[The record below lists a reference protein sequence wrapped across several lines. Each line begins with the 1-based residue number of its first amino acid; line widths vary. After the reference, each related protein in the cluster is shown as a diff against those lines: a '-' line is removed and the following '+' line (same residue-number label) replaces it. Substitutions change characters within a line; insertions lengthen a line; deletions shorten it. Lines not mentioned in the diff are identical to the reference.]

1 MLDKLF
7 TTDVF
12 NSSLIVE
19 LSLPL
24 VKKSA
29 DKWITGLLYYMLPNC
44 VKKFREIYVK
54 QNCRGLFRRGEPVH
68 QFLIK
73 VKELL

>member
-29 DKWITGLLYYMLPNC
+29 DKWITGLYYTTC
-44 VKKFREIYVK
+44 YQTV
-54 QNCRGLFRRGEPVH
+54 
-68 QFLIK
+68 
-73 VKELL
+73 